1 MVYSFKSGSHIKAD
15 AQAAGEMCEKLA
27 AEGRLTARELVEEN
41 RPESAPLHGEFEWD
55 NDVAADSWREHQA
68 RHIIGCL
75 VIKAEKKEPVR
86 AFFNIQRSEPTYSHI
101 ESILQSRDETES
113 LLRTALLELEAFER
127 KYAMLKELAG
137 VFDAIGE
144 VRKGA

>member
-27 AEGRLTARELVEEN
+27 AEGRLTARDLVEEN
-41 RPESAPLHGEFEWD
+41 RPESAPLHNEFEWN
-55 NDVAADSWREHQA
+55 NDVAAESWREHQA

-101 ESILQSRDETES
+101 ESILQSRDEAES
-113 LLRTALLELEAFER
+113 LLRTALAELTAFER
-127 KYAMLKELAG
+127 KYAMLKELTA
-137 VFDAIGE
+137 VFEAIDE
-144 VRKGA
+144 VQKGA

>member
-27 AEGRLTARELVEEN
+27 AEGRLTARDLVEEN
-41 RPESAPLHGEFEWD
+41 RPESAPLHNEFEWN
-55 NDVAADSWREHQA
+55 NDVAAESWREHQA

-101 ESILQSRDETES
+101 ESILQSKDETES
-113 LLRTALLELEAFER
+113 LLRTALAELTAFER
-127 KYAMLKELAG
+127 KYAMLKELAA
-137 VFDAIGE
+137 VFEAIDE
-144 VRKGA
+144 VQKGA

>member
-27 AEGRLTARELVEEN
+27 AEGRLTARDLVEEN
-41 RPESAPLHGEFEWD
+41 RPESAPLHNEFEWN
-55 NDVAADSWREHQA
+55 NDKAAESWREHQA

-75 VIKAEKKEPVR
+75 VIKTEKKEPVR

-101 ESILQSRDETES
+101 EMILQSQDRTDA
-113 LLRTALLELEAFER
+113 LLRTALLELESFQR
-127 KYAMLKELAG
+127 KYSMLKELAK
-137 VFDAIGE
+137 VFEAINE
-144 VRKGA
+144 VKNG

>member
-27 AEGRLTARELVEEN
+27 AEGRLTARDLVEEN
-41 RPESAPLHGEFEWD
+41 RPESAPLHNEFEWN
-55 NDVAADSWREHQA
+55 NDAAADSWREHQA

-113 LLRTALLELEAFER
+113 LLRTALLELTAFER
-127 KYAMLKELAG
+127 KYAMLKELAR
-137 VFDAIGE
+137 VFEAIDE
-144 VRKGA
+144 VQKGA